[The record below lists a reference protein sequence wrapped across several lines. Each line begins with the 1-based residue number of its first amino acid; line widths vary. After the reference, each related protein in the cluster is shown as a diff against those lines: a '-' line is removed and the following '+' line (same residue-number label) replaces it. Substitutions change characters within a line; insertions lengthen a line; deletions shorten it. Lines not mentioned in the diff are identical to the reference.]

1 MTAETPAWAPQGVA
15 GPRTVKGTQ
24 HQETQR
30 IVEELEA
37 FFSSQPLDSL
47 PVAACASWLCFDL
60 GYDGEEEFEEA
71 IGGSFLDFARSLP
84 NVEIKEGADGV
95 PQLRVVPDTPGPAR
109 TMSMSIST
117 SEDLWR
123 VLMKAEDATLRIA
136 EMEFEISASGKK
148 RVDAIYQHL
157 ALAMWDLT
165 EHAKQL
171 EGSPDGAAI
180 ASSVADLSALLD
192 LGKPWTLVLLDPTGR
207 SKISPMDGVKVTPG
221 LTPLES
227 IEETEA
233 AAKAELEDV
242 D

>member
-1 MTAETPAWAPQGVA
+1 
-15 GPRTVKGTQ
+15 VKGTQ

-30 IVEELEA
+30 IVEELEG
-37 FFSSQPLDSL
+37 FFASQPLDWL
-47 PVAACASWLCFDL
+47 PVQACASWLCFDL

-71 IGGSFLDFARSLP
+71 LGGSFLDFARSLP
-84 NVEIKEGADGV
+84 SVEIKETDGV
-95 PQLRVVPDTPGPAR
+95 EQLRVVPDTPGPAR
-109 TMSMSIST
+109 TMSFSITT
-117 SEDLWR
+117 SADLWR

-148 RVDAIYQHL
+148 RVDAIYQHV
-157 ALAMWDLT
+157 AVAMWDLT

-180 ASSVADLSALLD
+180 ASSLADLSGFLD

-207 SKISPMDGVKVTPG
+207 SKISPMDGVKVSPG
-221 LTPLES
+221 LAPLETIS
-227 IEETEA
+227 EAEA